1 MSTQTTLD
9 GTASAPNA
17 RSKKPLIPKE
27 ILARFNSLVE
37 RRAQYL
43 QSKQGA
49 AWWSYIEPVLVRLEA
64 QTPAAVKLRCLIC
77 QILYE
82 SSNESRLAKE
92 HILKQACNVLENN
105 ADKALEVSAQLKRQA
120 SAANSSA
127 DESED
132 SVNRRQGSRLGKRKA
147 NTQPISRFA
156 HSAETLALAKQQLI
170 DFFHE
175 ASDCVAM
182 HACEHPKLKACLQTL
197 GGRTLNAEVI
207 ASGSCQHGVMLGIA
221 TCQAWHHSQA
231 EHIQGQHS

>member
-1 MSTQTTLD
+1 M
-9 GTASAPNA
+9 
-17 RSKKPLIPKE
+17 
-27 ILARFNSLVE
+27 
-37 RRAQYL
+37 
-43 QSKQGA
+43 
-49 AWWSYIEPVLVRLEA
+49 LVRLEDEA

-82 SSNESRLAKE
+82 SSHESRLAKE
-92 HILKQACNVLENN
+92 HILKQACVLKNN
-105 ADKALEVSAQLKRQA
+105 ADKALEVSAHLKRQA

-132 SVNRRQGSRLGKRKA
+132 SVNRHQSSRLGKRKA

-182 HACEHPKLKACLQTL
+182 HACEHSKLKACLQTL
-197 GGRTLNAEVI
+197 GGRTLTAEVRSAQI
-207 ASGSCQHGVMLGIA
+207 IVSCSHIKDQH
-221 TCQAWHHSQA
+221 
-231 EHIQGQHS
+231 